1 MEAADMISMG
11 SGLADT
17 PALTGTLVNVSEE
30 ERTQPAPRWTLPKR
44 EGSDDRTWAG
54 LGDEWRAV
62 DGVLEGHRIYVKWTY
77 TEDGSSHLSGLHV
90 SDVPITS
97 DLLRAIQVGR
107 LENLGRNMADLAAA
121 KLYDAIAGLPTPEGG
136 GLAPPLRRE
145 KGEDPDVFA
154 DRVAQYYR
162 AFAGISSKPAK
173 MLSEAS
179 GVPLATVH
187 GWIREA
193 RLRGKLPPGKRGKAG

>member
-1 MEAADMISMG
+1 MIHMG
-11 SGLADT
+11 SGLAGR
-17 PALTGTLVNVSEE
+17 PVSAGTLVNVSEE
-30 ERTQPAPRWTLPKR
+30 KRTPPAPRWTLPKKK
-44 EGSDDRTWAG
+44 GSGDKVWAG

-62 DGVLEGHRIYVKWTY
+62 DGVIEGHRVYVKWTY
-77 TEDGSSHLSGLHV
+77 AEDGRSHLSGLHLA
-90 SDVPITS
+90 DVPITS

-107 LENLGRNMADLAAA
+107 LETLGAKWGEAAA
-121 KLYDAIAGLPTPEGG
+121 ETLYNAIATGLPPSPDG
-136 GLAPPLRRE
+136 GLAGPLRRE

-162 AFAGISSKPAK
+162 VFASISPKPAK
-173 MLSEAS
+173 MIADSS

>member
-1 MEAADMISMG
+1 MIIG
-11 SGLADT
+11 IGGLAGRG
-17 PALTGTLVNVSEE
+17 ALRCTVANVSEE
-30 ERTQPAPRWTLPKR
+30 KRTQPAPRWTLPKR
-44 EGSDDRTWAG
+44 EGSEDKTWDQ

-62 DGVLEGHRIYVKWTY
+62 DGVVEGHRIYVKWTY
-77 TEDGSSHLSGLHV
+77 IEDGSSHLSGLHIA
-90 SDVPITS
+90 DVPITS

-107 LENLGRNMADLAAA
+107 LENAGRNLADLAAE
-121 KLYDAIAGLPTPEGG
+121 KLYSAIATGLPASEGG

-145 KGEDPDVFA
+145 KGEDPEVFA

-162 AFAGISSKPAK
+162 VFSGISSKPAK
-173 MLSEAS
+173 MISVAS
-179 GVPLATVH
+179 DVPLATVH